1 MSENENEDNHRNVK
15 VETKLLAKTVDI
27 DGSKDDNFIQGC
39 QFAPD
44 GSCILTC
51 TARDATMRLYN
62 TTWAQESVVDWKSA
76 LKIENVGDSIRCY
89 DWYPFMKSNDP
100 STCAFVVASRGRPVQ
115 LFDAYNGSLR
125 ASYRPYNGLDEM
137 ESPNVVTFDSTGHQ
151 IYCGGFRSDRMIYA
165 FDVTRPGRDPTCLYK
180 LGKTRHSKDGQKGLV
195 SALTFVPS
203 MPNVF
208 VVGTYSPGS
217 IYLYDQRCSESVTVL
232 YDGLCLVGHG
242 KRQKHH
248 KRRFVSSDTDVDNDW
263 LSNAKQEWYKR
274 REVHQSGITQLT
286 SSSSLL
292 LYSACRRS
300 HSIQVWDLRQMS
312 STITSYPQYNPTNQR
327 LEFHLSEDTIY
338 ITNADRTVTMYHT
351 NISSSTETKKP
362 FHTVEG
368 FMDTTNGVSYHSSYL
383 AIGVGSR
390 RFHQQTDSSD
400 DDVSVEEEKA
410 SGSLELYSL
419 QSNQSTMHNNITI

>member
-1 MSENENEDNHRNVK
+1 MSENDNENNHGNVK

-27 DGSKDDNFIQGC
+27 DRSHDDNFIQGC

-62 TTWAQESVVDWKSA
+62 TIWAQENVVDWKSA
-76 LKIENVGDSIRCY
+76 LKIKNVGDSIRCY
-89 DWYPFMKSNDP
+89 DWYPFMKSDDP

-125 ASYRPYNGLDEM
+125 ASYRPYNALDEM
-137 ESPNVVTFDSTGHQ
+137 ESPNVVTFDTSGNQ

-165 FDVTRPGRDPTCLYK
+165 FDVTRPGRDQACLYK
-180 LGKTRHSKDGQKGLV
+180 LGKTRHSQDGQKGLV
-195 SALTFVPS
+195 SALAFVPS

-217 IYLYDQRCSESVTVL
+217 IYIYDKRCSESVTVL
-232 YDGLCLVGHG
+232 HDGVCLVGHG
-242 KRQKHH
+242 KRQKNH
-248 KRRFVSSDTDVDNDW
+248 KRRFTSSSPDIDMEDDW
-263 LSNAKQEWYKR
+263 LSNAKKEWYKR

-286 SSSSLL
+286 SPSSSFL

-300 HSIQVWDLRQMS
+300 NSIQEWDLRQMS
-312 STITSYPQYNPTNQR
+312 STVTSYPQYNPTNQR

-338 ITNADRTVTMYHT
+338 ITNANRTVTMYHT
-351 NISSSTETKKP
+351 NLSSSTETIKP
-362 FHTVEG
+362 FHTIKG
-368 FMDTTNGVSYHSSYL
+368 FMDTTNGVSSYSSYL

-390 RFHQQTDSSD
+390 RFHQQTDSSSD
-400 DDVSVEEEKA
+400 DISVEEEKPP
-410 SGSLELYSL
+410 GSLELYSL
-419 QSNQSTMHNNITI
+419 QSNQPTIN